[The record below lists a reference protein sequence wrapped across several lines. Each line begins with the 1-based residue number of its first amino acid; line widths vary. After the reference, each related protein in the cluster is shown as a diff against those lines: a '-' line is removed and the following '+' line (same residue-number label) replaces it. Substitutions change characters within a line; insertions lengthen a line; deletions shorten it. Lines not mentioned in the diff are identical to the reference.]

1 LCGSTCKLLL
11 TLQTLKSST
20 SSAGIRKT
28 YWISCSNDC
37 EILQAAVDRNTFPSH
52 LVVKPKDLS
61 RLLGNF
67 QASLQEIT
75 IIATEPAAT
84 PYTEASAGTEAKAVE
99 MRSFVDRTKGG
110 A

>member
-1 LCGSTCKLLL
+1 LWGSTCKLLL
-11 TLQTLKSST
+11 TLQI